1 MTGWFPRVIAR
12 ALVPVAISYIRKV
25 QPLYVFHVGD
35 CFVVLR
41 TPRNDGL
48 VSRVI
53 ASELCERGNLSREEL
68 KNLY

>member
-1 MTGWFPRVIAR
+1 M
-12 ALVPVAISYIRKV
+12 PVAISAERTV
-25 QPLYVFHVGD
+25 QPLYVFNVGD

>member
-1 MTGWFPRVIAR
+1 M
-12 ALVPVAISYIRKV
+12 PVAISYIRKV
-25 QPLYVFHVGD
+25 QWLYVFHAGD

-41 TPRNDGL
+41 TPRND
-48 VSRVI
+48 SWFPRVI